1 MDKKEVK
8 YEIQELDKKSGSNK
22 VFQVVIS
29 ILIIIAVIVGLIFA
43 ILNFVDLD
51 SLFTQTVNYK
61 TEKEVTIT
69 DKGIADAV
77 DKLYDATVIV
87 EVGTK
92 DKISGWGSGFVYKT
106 DDKYGYILTNAHV
119 VESATK
125 ILIVNSKEEEI
136 DGEVVGYDTYSDVA
150 VVKIPAE
157 KVIAVAELGNTE
169 DIRLGDTVF
178 AIGTPVSLQYSFT
191 VTRGILS
198 GKNRMVSM
206 SSTSGNAFYGQQVVD
221 SWYMSLLQ
229 IDASINSGNSG
240 GPLANSN
247 GEVLGITN
255 SKLSNSYMNS
265 ASIEN
270 MGFAIP
276 IEDALAVANQ
286 LEENGKVTRAVLG
299 VSMTTVEAAK
309 ATGYDLDDDVT
320 YGAVVADISKGSS
333 ADKADLKKGDVII
346 KINDYK
352 VENYMYLKYYLYRFN
367 VGDTVTLTY
376 IRDGKE
382 KTVDITLKN

>member
-1 MDKKEVK
+1 MNKKLTYIVTVILSVFVGCGLMYMIIYYFPNTIVK
-8 YEIQELDKKSGSNK
+8 TENK
-22 VFQVVIS
+22 VEKVVNVNEEGIS
-29 ILIIIAVIVGLIFA
+29 SGIDNIYDAVV
-43 ILNFVDLD
+43 V
-51 SLFTQTVNYK
+51 VENYK
-61 TEKEVTIT
+61 
-69 DKGIADAV
+69 KG
-77 DKLYDATVIV
+77 KL
-87 EVGTK
+87 VG
-92 DKISGWGSGFVYKT
+92 IGSGFIYSGE
-106 DDKYGYILTNAHV
+106 GYIMTNHHVIDSSDEIKITLTSG
-119 VESATK
+119 ESIEAK
-125 ILIVNSKEEEI
+125 VL
-136 DGEVVGYDTYSDVA
+136 GSDELA
-150 VVKIPAE
+150 D
-157 KVIAVAELGNTE
+157 IAVLQIDKKYATNIAKIGKST
-169 DIRLGDTVF
+169 DSKVGDTVF
-178 AIGTPVSLQYSFT
+178 TIGSPMSSEFSGT

-247 GEVLGITN
+247 GEVIGITN

>member
-247 GEVLGITN
+247 GEVIGITN